1 MPAWRHVAEMC
12 KCAWCACLLLVRL
25 LWPVV
30 WSNCASWVLPN
41 SPSTAPE
48 AGHPTGTIPHPAT
61 LSCHHLPQI
70 QQWLLSAKS
79 PQIAAALG
87 QAAQTQPSPNQPPKP
102 AAKQQQGKQAGQQ
115 QPAAQQQAAIKQE
128 QQQQSAGKPPAA
140 KPPAGKPPAPPSKQ
154 PSPGPQA
161 VVPQRARPRKPSPLG
176 PLGSKPAAP
185 ATATPGGPAAGGAGS
200 THVTPAGAGIKPAA
214 SSEEADG
221 GGEATGIEVEVVCN
235 GLKGTFLVDQQLMVS
250 EAFGWRVFRAV
261 CCVCYCAL
269 FAVG

>member
-30 WSNCASWVLPN
+30 WSNGASWVLPN

-61 LSCHHLPQI
+61 LTCHHLPQI